1 MDLNTEENRERLIGA
16 FPKLEDEKG
25 VFHIESPE
33 TSGYNCIAWAM
44 GFDDRWVDYLLDSP
58 KKWWPAGVSR
68 DWRTD
73 TLISAFEAVG
83 FEKCEDGNTEE
94 GYDKVAL
101 YRVRPFQDP
110 ETDEWIDEYGWTHAA
125 RVIQDNVYHSK
136 IGPSFDI
143 YHRSGDVFEGTDYGE
158 IYQYMRRP
166 ENKREIVER
175 IKVEEPRYDVPD
187 NILAIVMD
195 IMKGL

>member
-1 MDLNTEENRERLIGA
+1 M
-16 FPKLEDEKG
+16 
-25 VFHIESPE
+25 
-33 TSGYNCIAWAM
+33 
-44 GFDDRWVDYLLDSP
+44 
-58 KKWWPAGVSR
+58 
-68 DWRTD
+68 
-73 TLISAFEAVG
+73 G
-83 FEKCEDGNTEE
+83 FEKCENGNTEE